1 MRCAVHGAIEHWRAH
16 DDFEM
21 LLLTDENGVY
31 ITEGLEDAFSLADGY
46 ADMEVTVIRR

>member
-1 MRCAVHGAIEHWRAH
+1 MGLDGAIEHWRAH